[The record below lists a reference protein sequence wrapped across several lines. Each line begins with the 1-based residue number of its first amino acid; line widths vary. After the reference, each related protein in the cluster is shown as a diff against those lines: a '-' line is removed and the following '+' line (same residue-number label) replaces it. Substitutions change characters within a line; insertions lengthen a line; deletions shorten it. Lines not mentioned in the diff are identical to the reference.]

1 MKFLVPRVSLIRL
14 LRAVCSAEHP
24 LLRIEA
30 SAGCVTL
37 ACEDIEAGCE
47 ATIERVGVCFL
58 RHSKLKKLLQTYHSD
73 AAQSASID
81 IEVRPSGIRIGRTKV
96 SRAGWEISLFANSAS
111 APKRLRY
118 LSPEKDNAQAPESQM
133 LMPFVTPRASTPAPS
148 PAQRGPEKL

>member
-1 MKFLVPRVSLIRL
+1 MRFLVPRVSLIRL

-37 ACEDIEAGCE
+37 ACGDIEAGCE

-81 IEVRPSGIRIGRTKV
+81 IEVRPSGIRVGRTRV
-96 SRAGWEISLFANSAS
+96 SREGWEISLFAKPEI
-111 APKRLRY
+111 APKTLRFR
-118 LSPEKDNAQAPESQM
+118 SPKEENDPSAESQM
-133 LMPFVTPRASTPAPS
+133 LMPFAPTRTTPPDSHETAERSTK
-148 PAQRGPEKL
+148 R